1 MIMLDVEALSAIP
14 KKVRRLKVHYANYDF
29 ERLPP
34 HPVIRFGGNYLEEF
48 GFKIG
53 DRIDVR
59 LDNGSITITKV
70 QETHSS
76 DYRNRAQ

>member
-34 HPVIRFGGNYLEEF
+34 HPVIRFGGKYLAEF
-48 GFKIG
+48 GFNIG

-70 QETHSS
+70 QDAHSA
-76 DYRNRAQ
+76 DQTNKA

>member
-14 KKVRRLKVHYANYDF
+14 RKVHRLKVHYANYDF

-34 HPVIRFGGNYLEEF
+34 HPVIRFGGKYLAEL
-48 GFKIG
+48 GFNIG

-59 LDNGSITITKV
+59 LDNGSITITNV
-70 QETHSS
+70 QDAHSA
-76 DYRNRAQ
+76 DHINKA